1 MITNSERKQMKK
13 ILVSKWIPE
22 VIDKLQAKNV
32 VNKKGEPYT
41 KGYISHVFNGKN
53 EHPVIEDLIFDVY
66 KERKIKL
73 SKMREDRLSKLKI
86 EETEDL

>member
-1 MITNSERKQMKK
+1 MKK

-22 VIDKLQAKNV
+22 VIEKLEENNV

-53 EHPVIEDLIFDVY
+53 EHPIIEDAILDVY
-66 KERKIKL
+66 QERKEKL
-73 SKMREDRLSKLKI
+73 SKMREERKNRLKI
-86 EETEDL
+86 EEQIEQ